1 MNLFHLILSR
11 RRFLQVTGAT
21 DAVVAGGV
29 GLNKLAGMEITK
41 APASVQHSSG
51 ESL

>member
-1 MNLFHLILSR
+1 MSILEKIFLTR
-11 RRFLQVTGAT
+11 RRFLQVAGA
-21 DAVVAGGV
+21 AGV
-29 GLNKLAGMEITK
+29 AGMEITK